1 MSLFLKI
8 NNQKLNNLII
18 KRKKILCE
26 NMINQL
32 QHNIEIEKIESLI
45 KLDES
50 VYNTYNLYNNNFINE
65 KKIWKRL

>member
-1 MSLFLKI
+1 
-8 NNQKLNNLII
+8 
-18 KRKKILCE
+18 
-26 NMINQL
+26 MINQL